1 MSDDEDKEYLD
12 LLTPDE
18 VSEMLGVKTQR
29 LAEWRM
35 GRGNVTIPYIKIG
48 KRVRYRRRDILD
60 FLKSQRKNY
69 TIEND

>member
-18 VSEMLGVKTQR
+18 VSEMLGVKTHR

-35 GRGNVTIPYIKIG
+35 GQGNVNISYLKIG
-48 KRVRYRRRDILD
+48 KYVRYRRRDILD
-60 FLKSQRKNY
+60 FLKSQRRNY
-69 TIEND
+69 TIERK

>member
-12 LLTPDE
+12 LLTPEE

-35 GRGNVTIPYIKIG
+35 GRGNVAP
-48 KRVRYRRRDILD
+48 L
-60 FLKSQRKNY
+60 
-69 TIEND
+69 EWE